1 MVRSVLILCA
11 LLTLSACDPFR
22 VSGWNTKMTVTVE
35 VNGVEYESSGIVE
48 TRISDNLGFGGTNYH
63 ASFIGE
69 AVIVD
74 LGPSG
79 QMFALWTGFAGR
91 PSKQFDTYG
100 IYLQGLERRE
110 GEESRDFQRRAIR
123 HYARKG
129 KQVAVPLEDLPNFI
143 LFRDNQDPATV
154 EVIENPTDLDAFFR
168 GDVQVVS
175 ITIERTSEARSE
187 ARIHNIL
194 PWICDFEDRFLT
206 GNYPGSLTNHLPLR
220 ERVLKWKLIDGEVS
234 CGIS

>member
-1 MVRSVLILCA
+1 
-11 LLTLSACDPFR
+11 
-22 VSGWNTKMTVTVE
+22 MTVTVE
-35 VNGVEYESSGIVE
+35 VNGVEYKSSGIVE
-48 TRISDNLGFGGTNYH
+48 TRVSDNLGFGGSNYQ

-91 PSKQFDTYG
+91 PSKYFHTYG

-110 GEESRDFQRRAIR
+110 REESRDFQRRAIR

-129 KQVAVPLEDLPNFI
+129 KQVTVPVEDLPNFI
-143 LFRDNQDPATV
+143 FFRDHQTPATV
-154 EVIENPTDLDAFFR
+154 EVIENLSDFDTFFR
-168 GDVQVVS
+168 SDVKVVS
-175 ITIERTSEARSE
+175 ITIERTNEARSE
-187 ARIHNIL
+187 AGIPNIL

-206 GNYPGSLTNHLPLR
+206 GNYPGSLTKHLPLR
-220 ERVLKWKLIDGEVS
+220 ERVGKWKLIDREVS
-234 CGIS
+234 CGNS